1 MIYLVREQL
10 FVGWDNHLNL
20 WPLRYNFPVWLCVQ
34 ITHKFVSVS
43 TDPKIHAFSF
53 TFFWVFDKSSVDY
66 DIYQTFWWI
75 FNQSHPYLISNQLI
89 GCIHLKASFAD
100 FQKPQF
106 VLLKFSAKNRRK
118 TLKLVKL
125 TLPFSLIVFR
135 YCFFILDKNWLF

>member
-1 MIYLVREQL
+1 MQFSQKRGALSGEGLDRHQPKIIFHTQQVSLMIYLVREQL

-106 VLLKFSAKNRRK
+106 VLLKFPAKN
-118 TLKLVKL
+118 
-125 TLPFSLIVFR
+125 
-135 YCFFILDKNWLF
+135 